1 MAFTL
6 LYRALVTTTT
16 CTCIIVALNVKLVY
30 MYMED
35 FHSSELVYISLLY
48 IEVNVHV
55 VLRWRVSKNHCVY
68 ERRNNYLLLHRGL
81 CKFRPLNP
89 RSF

>member
-6 LYRALVTTTT
+6 LYRALVTTT
-16 CTCIIVALNVKLVY
+16 TCIIVALNVKLVY

-48 IEVNVHV
+48 IEVDV
-55 VLRWRVSKNHCVY
+55 VLRWRVSKNHCVH
-68 ERRNNYLLLHRGL
+68 E
-81 CKFRPLNP
+81 
-89 RSF
+89 